1 MGQSSPQLVVTDP
14 NGRAR
19 EDIAPSR
26 GSYITELN
34 GLNPAGKQ
42 DGTRPFDNILR
53 GSRSRHGISQ
63 VKKMSAQ
70 KE

>member
-1 MGQSSPQLVVTDP
+1 MEQSSPQLVVTDQH
-14 NGRAR
+14 GRAR
-19 EDIAPSR
+19 EDIPPSR

-34 GLNPAGKQ
+34 SLHPAGKP

-53 GSRSRHGISQ
+53 GSRSRQGISQ
-63 VKKMSAQ
+63 VKMMSAK